1 MSSLRYHFSFTTAT
15 TFAFHFSQ
23 TPLQCI
29 KPLFALLDVPT
40 LMREVR
46 VPAAEQERGT
56 GESSSTNKI
65 KFKKSETV
73 PFYQST
79 TFVSSQEQK
88 PYGSKTC
95 LTDELLSQ
103 VSQTVKDYE

>member
-56 GESSSTNKI
+56 GETSSTNKI
-65 KFKKSETV
+65 E
-73 PFYQST
+73 
-79 TFVSSQEQK
+79 SQEIRNCPSLPIYHICFISGAEAQW
-88 PYGSKTC
+88 
-95 LTDELLSQ
+95 L
-103 VSQTVKDYE
+103 KDLPHRSTLIPGEPNF

>member
-1 MSSLRYHFSFTTAT
+1 
-15 TFAFHFSQ
+15 
-23 TPLQCI
+23 
-29 KPLFALLDVPT
+29 
-40 LMREVR
+40 MREVR

-56 GESSSTNKI
+56 GEISSTNKM
-65 KFKKSETV
+65 KCKKSETV
-73 PFYQST
+73 PVCQSTIFVSLPVYQST